1 MYNTLLVEGPLT
13 IVDARL
19 RVGVLNVSGQ
29 IRGDKRMNNIAFLP
43 AVSVFAL
50 AAGFTSV
57 TFAQA
62 CNPDGGNCRNIKV
75 TVQGNQVASIP
86 RP

>member
-1 MYNTLLVEGPLT
+1 
-13 IVDARL
+13 
-19 RVGVLNVSGQ
+19 
-29 IRGDKRMNNIAFLP
+29 MNKIAFLP

-75 TVQGNQVASIP
+75 TVNGYRGATVRHRNGYYATPTARLKAPSEELARNTHAAP
-86 RP
+86 AR